1 MDSITLHTSESRR
14 EVSWFS
20 SRVKTENLVFIKG
33 VLACTLTKDF
43 VCQGAVGIIKAE
55 KGSYVCNS
63 DL

>member
-1 MDSITLHTSESRR
+1 MDSITLHSSGSRR
-14 EVSWFS
+14 EVPCFS
-20 SRVKTENLVFIKG
+20 LRGKSEILVFIKG